1 MDAIYRIGT
10 PTVAEIRQEIPS
22 PPSEN
27 ALRTLL
33 AILEQ
38 KGHVRHR
45 EQGPRYVFEP
55 VVPRDEMAVSTLRSV
70 LGTFFQGSL
79 ETAVSTLLD
88 QEETNLSDEQLDRLV
103 AMIEKA
109 KRGER

>member
-1 MDAIYRIGT
+1 MDAIYRIDT
-10 PTVAEIRQEIPS
+10 PTVADIRQEIPN

-45 EQGPRYVFEP
+45 VHGPRYVFEP
-55 VVPRDEMAVSTLRSV
+55 VIPRDEMAVTTLKSV
-70 LGTFFQGSL
+70 LRTFFQGSL
-79 ETAVSTLLD
+79 ESAVSHLLD

-103 AMIEKA
+103 ARIEKA
-109 KRGER
+109 KRGGA